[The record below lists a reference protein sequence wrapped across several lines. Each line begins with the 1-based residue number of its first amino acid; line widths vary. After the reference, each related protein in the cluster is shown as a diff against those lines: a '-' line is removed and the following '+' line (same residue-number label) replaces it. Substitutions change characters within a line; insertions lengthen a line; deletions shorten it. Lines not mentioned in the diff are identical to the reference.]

1 MTEIAYPTKRNINDV
16 LLYWSGVA
24 LVATVWVSALLFGV
38 YILAFYV
45 MALSDGDLSRWNNVL
60 PGLYEEGRPAAT
72 LGIGLHF
79 MAGGIILILGSIQL
93 LKGIRTR
100 YPTFHRWTGRLYIIA
115 SILTAVGGLS
125 FIALEGTVG
134 GTVMDIGFGLYGILM
149 FVAAIET
156 LRHAKAGRMQQHNA
170 WAWRLYALAIGSWL
184 YRMDYGFW
192 FLLADG
198 VGHTSNFQGWFDQIM
213 AFFFYIPNLIIV
225 ELLIR
230 ARNITSSSMMKM
242 LVSVTLILATGF
254 LVLATYFFTV
264 HQWAPAIFSAMGM

>member
-1 MTEIAYPTKRNINDV
+1 MTEIAYPTKKSMNDV

-24 LVATVWVSALLFGV
+24 LVATVWVSALLFGL

-45 MALSDGDLSRWNNVL
+45 MALTDGDLSRWNDVL

-79 MAGGIILILGSIQL
+79 AAGGIILILGSIQL
-93 LKGIRTR
+93 LKGVRSR

-115 SILTAVGGLS
+115 SIFTAVGGLS
-125 FIALEGTVG
+125 FIALEGTIG

-149 FVAAIET
+149 LLAAVET
-156 LRHAKAGRMQQHNA
+156 LRHAKAGRMEQHNA

-198 VGHTSNFQGWFDQIM
+198 AGHTSNFQGWFDQIM
-213 AFFFYIPNLIIV
+213 DFFFYIPNLIIV

-230 ARNITSSSMMKM
+230 GRNIASSSMMKM
-242 LVSVTLILATGF
+242 LTSIVLLLATGF
-254 LVLATYFFTV
+254 LVLATYFFTT
-264 HQWAPAIFSAMGM
+264 HLWAPAIFSAIGI